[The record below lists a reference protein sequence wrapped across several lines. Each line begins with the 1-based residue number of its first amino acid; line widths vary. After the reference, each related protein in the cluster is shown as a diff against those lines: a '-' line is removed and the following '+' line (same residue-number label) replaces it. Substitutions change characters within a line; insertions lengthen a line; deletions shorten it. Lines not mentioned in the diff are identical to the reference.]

1 MPPEAA
7 AAAAEDQI
15 DEALIDDAAPGA
27 DDEPKSSAEAIRVAS
42 LMGWKDPSKWQG
54 DPPPGGLKTAEEYLA
69 EVPDVLKNTRKKAER
84 LEGQVTRI
92 VSQVAKLDRASSHQA
107 DASAKAAA
115 REAMEAGDFDKAEKI
130 LTEARSTNTA
140 PDKPPA
146 LAAFEERNADWYGV
160 DDEATAYT
168 EMLDKRYAQQ
178 AGGVADPDAHMR
190 KVEAGVKKA
199 FPHLFDDK
207 AGAKDGKDDT
217 PARRAP
223 FVGRG
228 GGVDRSRRGPGE
240 MTVADMTPAQRR
252 AAETM
257 GVKPESWVKNFNLL
271 NKDA

>member
-7 AAAAEDQI
+7 QADDDQI
-15 DEALIDDAAPGA
+15 DEAIIEGGKDDAPPE
-27 DDEPKSSAEAIRVAS
+27 DKSSPEAVRIAS

-69 EVPDVLKNTRKKAER
+69 EVPDVMKNTRKKAER
-84 LEGQVTRI
+84 LESQVTRI
-92 VSQVAKLDRASSHQA
+92 VGQVAKLDRASSRQA
-107 DASAKAAA
+107 DATARAAA
-115 REAMEAGDFDKAEKI
+115 REAMEAGDFDGAEKI
-130 LTEARSTNTA
+130 LTEARA
-140 PDKPPA
+140 PAAAADKPPA
-146 LAAFEERNADWYGV
+146 LAAFEDRNADWYGV

-178 AGGVADPDAHMR
+178 AGGVADPEAHMR

-207 AGAKDGKDDT
+207 LRRQGRTKT
-217 PARRAP
+217 TLRPVARRSLDAE
-223 FVGRG
+223 GRRPLPPRPWRD
-228 GGVDRSRRGPGE
+228 DRGRHD
-240 MTVADMTPAQRR
+240 AAQRR

-257 GVKPESWVKNFNLL
+257 GVKPESWVKSFNLL